1 MDSVD
6 CSVSKTAI
14 YRPTQ
19 HRLDWESRRF
29 FSKVISGPR
38 GRVFKS
44 HHSDQNSA
52 RKPCKHAVSGRFLFL
67 WDWVIFAADPYRDPY
82 GIWAGGFWPLG
93 LSPFYAA
100 TILFRSALY
109 MGGGTAPTLA
119 HKGPTLAF
127 WRLGRGYS
135 PPLLFM
141 LFLRPQGFSL
151 SEKK

>member
-1 MDSVD
+1 M
-6 CSVSKTAI
+6 CSSHITPTSK
-14 YRPTQ
+14 
-19 HRLDWESRRF
+19 
-29 FSKVISGPR
+29 
-38 GRVFKS
+38 
-44 HHSDQNSA
+44 SA
-52 RKPCKHAVSGRFLFL
+52 RKPCIHAVSGRFLFL